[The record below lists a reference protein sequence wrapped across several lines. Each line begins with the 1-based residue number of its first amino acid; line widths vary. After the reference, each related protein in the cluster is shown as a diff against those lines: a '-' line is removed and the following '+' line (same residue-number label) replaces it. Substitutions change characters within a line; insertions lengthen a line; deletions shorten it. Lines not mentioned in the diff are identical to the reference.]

1 MLRLFFLLSLITS
14 ANVCLANEVS
24 EYRQTKNGITLI
36 TVYGDDSERKI
47 LDAFL
52 KRLAKKLKRPSHL
65 QIMIIVDSHSQV
77 PWSAVMGYDSLRFD
91 VDFIDDTLN
100 PVPRDPAV
108 EFFLDKNRPINTEH
122 KPVKKVEIS
131 WNTSYH
137 REKKDVGLKIL
148 YTWSESDSNSIF
160 FDRIYSLAK
169 YGVEHLEEIKKTQ
182 KKMIVKYYLVWVD
195 FWALTMDTSEI
206 KKIPLQS
213 LGFDPN
219 NIQTE
224 AKSNWTIWVISS
236 IVLVMLILFFIFKKR
251 R

>member
-1 MLRLFFLLSLITS
+1 MLRLSFLLGLITS
-14 ANVCLANEVS
+14 ASVCLANEVG

-52 KRLAKKLKRPSHL
+52 ERLAKKLKRPSHL
-65 QIMIIVDSHSQV
+65 QIMIIVDSHSQA

-122 KPVKKVEIS
+122 KPVKKVEMS
-131 WNTSYH
+131 WNASYD

-160 FDRIYSLAK
+160 
-169 YGVEHLEEIKKTQ
+169 
-182 KKMIVKYYLVWVD
+182 
-195 FWALTMDTSEI
+195 LTGS
-206 KKIPLQS
+206 IPLPS
-213 LGFDPN
+213 MEWNTLK
-219 NIQTE
+219 
-224 AKSNWTIWVISS
+224 KSR
-236 IVLVMLILFFIFKKR
+236 KHRKR
-251 R
+251 